1 MQVTIRPI
9 DPTDN
14 RELANIIRT
23 ALAEFGAN
31 KPGTVY
37 FDPTTDNLYELF
49 RQEGSAYLVA
59 VSDSGAL
66 LGGCGIFPTEGL
78 PAGCCE
84 LVKMYLSKAARGQG
98 LGRQLIDI
106 ALEKARSLGYRQVYL
121 ETMPELR
128 QAVSVYEKF
137 GFDYLPGPLGNSGHF
152 GCDVWMLR
160 DL

>member
-9 DPTDN
+9 EPTDN

-49 RQEGSAYLVA
+49 RQEGSAYFVA

>member
-84 LVKMYLSKAARGQG
+84 LVKMYLSGAARGQG

>member
-9 DPTDN
+9 EPTDN
-14 RELANIIRT
+14 EELANIIRT

-84 LVKMYLSKAARGQG
+84 LVKMYLSKAARGRG